1 MIRYLA
7 CLISLISWTC
17 CKNPNSGKA
26 ASVNTTNTSSS
37 VDTIKNKK
45 SSLDSISCANDKTIS
60 DAGSDINRAF
70 ISKSDSS
77 IWVGQNKYLDHRIF
91 GYEKP
96 DTSSKR
102 MILISVFS
110 NEVEGNPF
118 NCPLGSYYH
127 SGLIEG
133 MTLKYITTEGQFV
146 KVKVNKTDGP
156 QYVLYIDKKWTEFE
170 D

>member
-1 MIRYLA
+1 
-7 CLISLISWTC
+7 
-17 CKNPNSGKA
+17 
-26 ASVNTTNTSSS
+26 
-37 VDTIKNKK
+37 
-45 SSLDSISCANDKTIS
+45 
-60 DAGSDINRAF
+60 
-70 ISKSDSS
+70 
-77 IWVGQNKYLDHRIF
+77 
-91 GYEKP
+91 
-96 DTSSKR
+96 

-127 SGLIEG
+127 SGSIEG